1 MARSNLANESRTRTA
16 HFTRS
21 VRHRHASN
29 ADWARRRRTR
39 SAMASDLRR
48 EPTHLTIAARQAF
61 THRLVTDVSARL
73 TNMRSTL
80 TLNTSRV
87 RTSSTCVRHAWSA
100 DLAATRHRRLNI
112 RDAWSFVRSH
122 TNFAYVSTARSTL
135 LSSASLRQRLKGVR
149 RYRRCTCCSHRTLSV
164 RVWDAASWNAR
175 AAADAIRCQSRN
187 NLAKRTVRLAPSWTA
202 TFTVTAAS
210 FRHRRSRPSD
220 DAAHSCRHARNWVS
234 LARTR
239 ALNRCVRAR
248 VSSVRTLA
256 TFSHSPA
263 LVRHHSRHACIA
275 RRLVPRS
282 R

>member
-1 MARSNLANESRTRTA
+1 M
-16 HFTRS
+16 
-21 VRHRHASN
+21 
-29 ADWARRRRTR
+29 
-39 SAMASDLRR
+39 
-48 EPTHLTIAARQAF
+48 TIAARQAF

-80 TLNTSRV
+80 TLNTSRA

-202 TFTVTAAS
+202 TFTVTAAR

-220 DAAHSCRHARNWVS
+220 AAAHSSRHARNWVS